1 MKLNLNQLLALAVT
15 SEILFEQP
23 ESLKESIE
31 KLVDDNTVI
40 SPELLMLYVKTTG
53 VFDNQ
58 KLLEFLMRQVDDLE
72 MIDVTTLSE
81 ICLYQNVLKHSPR
94 V

>member
-1 MKLNLNQLLALAVT
+1 MKLNINQLLALAVT

-40 SPELLMLYVKTTG
+40 SHELLMLYIKTTG
-53 VFDNQ
+53 VFENQ
-58 KLLEFLMRQVDDLE
+58 KLLEFLMRQADDLE

-81 ICLYQNVLKHSPR
+81 ICLYQNVLKH
-94 V
+94 